1 MAKGL
6 ENILEKISENPRQ
19 TLVGRF
25 LSLIADIPNED
36 ERAGYALDLAEQLA
50 KSKPDD
56 ALKIAYMIYGSGRH
70 LARALKVVIECF
82 ETKGRPG
89 KVAVLKLELEKIK
102 RELNGQ
108 PGEAPLPLPD
118 LKTGVGS
125 APAQFSFN
133 DLSGVDEVPV
143 AVARAQD
150 TRMAELDLGELQEED
165 HTGAHTVDF
174 LFNGKAEKEAAP
186 LKPVKQDIKIAEGFF
201 AGFAGRPGDTVLPVM
216 PDKIDAAYVKGSGT
230 AISFVGQPDP
240 KDPSPKKTRAES
252 PRQVPP
258 GYEQLQRMPLSSVS
272 FALGQDPEPNS
283 LPVLQASNP
292 NPRAAASEIFDRFFA
307 DRKYQE
313 AEAVLQR
320 SSKEQMF
327 EWWRVRYERL
337 KDIVTHDYK
346 FDAELFFKSS
356 EKNPIGKDLIAHAN
370 DIKNSAEFQT
380 MLPFSGDFR
389 RGFVTEILLLAKEPF
404 ATLTTPPTHKNQ
416 KKSSEEHPTLE
427 LTREFSEKLLSMPVD
442 TEQRSALFF
451 DLMQSLVATSPG
463 TSLLDVIELKGLK
476 DRSPEWLGLYLDA
489 LLRSGFAR
497 KVIVEALLQIEK
509 QPKLSWI
516 RVAWRRLPAAWAAMG
531 VTGFTWSEDDGAK
544 DFLNKINVRGQQ
556 LLRTFIDDKDI
567 RL

>member
-6 ENILEKISENPRQ
+6 ENILEKIRENPRQ
-19 TLVGRF
+19 TLVGRY

-70 LARALKVVIECF
+70 LTRALKVVIECF

-89 KVAVLKLELEKIK
+89 KVAVLKLELEKLK

-118 LKTGVGS
+118 LKTGNGS
-125 APAQFSFN
+125 VPPQFSIN

-165 HTGAHTVDF
+165 YTGAHTVDF
-174 LFNGKAEKEAAP
+174 LFNGNAEKEAP
-186 LKPVKQDIKIAEGFF
+186 QLKPVKQDMKIAEGFF

-230 AISFVGQPDP
+230 AISFVGLPDP
-240 KDPSPKKTRAES
+240 KDPSPKKTRAEILRHS
-252 PRQVPP
+252 PT
-258 GYEQLQRMPLSSVS
+258 GHEQLQPMPLSSVS
-272 FALGQDPEPNS
+272 FALSQEPEPNNS
-283 LPVLQASNP
+283 VPVLQASSP
-292 NPRAAASEIFDRFFA
+292 NPRAAASEIFDRFFT
-307 DRKYQE
+307 DRKYHE

-346 FDAELFFKSS
+346 FDAEHFFRSS
-356 EKNPIGKDLIAHAN
+356 EKNPIGKNL
-370 DIKNSAEFQT
+370 IKNSEEYQT
-380 MLPFSGDFR
+380 IQPFSGDFR
-389 RGFVTEILLLAKEPF
+389 RGLVTEILLLANESF
-404 ATLTTPPTHKNQ
+404 ASLTTPQTQEFQ
-416 KKSSEEHPTLE
+416 KQSAQEHATLE
-427 LTREFSEKLLSMPVD
+427 LTRELSEKLLSMPVD
-442 TEQRSALFF
+442 TDQRSALFF
-451 DLMQSLVATSPG
+451 DLMQSLSASSPG
-463 TSLLDVIELKGLK
+463 TSLLEIIEIKGLK

-489 LLRSGFAR
+489 LLRLGFAR

-556 LLRTFIDDKDI
+556 LLRTFIDDNDM

>member
-1 MAKGL
+1 MGVRMAKGL
-6 ENILEKISENPRQ
+6 ENILEKIRENPRQ
-19 TLVGRF
+19 TLVGRY

-70 LARALKVVIECF
+70 LTRALKVVIECF

-89 KVAVLKLELEKIK
+89 KVAVLKLELEKLK

-118 LKTGVGS
+118 LKTGNGS
-125 APAQFSFN
+125 VPPQFSIN

-165 HTGAHTVDF
+165 YTGAHTVDF
-174 LFNGKAEKEAAP
+174 LFNGNAEKEAP
-186 LKPVKQDIKIAEGFF
+186 QLKPVKQDMKIAEGFF

-230 AISFVGQPDP
+230 AISFVGLPDP
-240 KDPSPKKTRAES
+240 KDPSPKKTRAEILRHS
-252 PRQVPP
+252 PT
-258 GYEQLQRMPLSSVS
+258 GHEQLQPMPLSSVS
-272 FALGQDPEPNS
+272 FALSQEPEPNNS
-283 LPVLQASNP
+283 VPVLQASSP
-292 NPRAAASEIFDRFFA
+292 NPRAAASEIFDRFFT
-307 DRKYQE
+307 DRKYHE

-346 FDAELFFKSS
+346 FDAEHFFRSS
-356 EKNPIGKDLIAHAN
+356 EKNPIGKNL
-370 DIKNSAEFQT
+370 IKNSEEYQT
-380 MLPFSGDFR
+380 IQPFSGDFR
-389 RGFVTEILLLAKEPF
+389 RGLVTEILLLANESF
-404 ATLTTPPTHKNQ
+404 ASLTTPQTQEFQ
-416 KKSSEEHPTLE
+416 KQSAQEHATLE
-427 LTREFSEKLLSMPVD
+427 LTRELSEKLLSMPVD
-442 TEQRSALFF
+442 TDQRSALFF
-451 DLMQSLVATSPG
+451 DLMQSLSASSPG
-463 TSLLDVIELKGLK
+463 TSLLEIIEIKGLK

-489 LLRSGFAR
+489 LLRLGFAR

-556 LLRTFIDDKDI
+556 LLRTFIDDNDM